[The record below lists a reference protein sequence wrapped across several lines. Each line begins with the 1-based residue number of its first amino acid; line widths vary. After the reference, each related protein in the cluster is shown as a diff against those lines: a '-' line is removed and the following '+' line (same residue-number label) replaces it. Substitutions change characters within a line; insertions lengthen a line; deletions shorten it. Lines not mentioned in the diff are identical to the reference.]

1 LQGYYF
7 SRPIPQEEYLEYLEN
22 AINENPEKY
31 ADVFD
36 YRKKKDEEEKIR
48 EEKKLEEERQKLEK
62 LKNDG
67 LKVEKIDEEHELIEL
82 IEEI

>member
-1 LQGYYF
+1 MPVLAEGVETKEQKEWLEEHGCDFLQGYYF

-31 ADVFD
+31 VDVFD

-48 EEKKLEEERQKLEK
+48 EE
-62 LKNDG
+62 
-67 LKVEKIDEEHELIEL
+67 
-82 IEEI
+82 